1 MVPAM
6 TARDVMIAAAPR
18 QVMIDPAATV
28 AEVQVEARPVD
39 LLREVSGRPA
49 RDGRRTAEA
58 VPNR

>member
-28 AEVQVEARPVD
+28 AGARVEVRPVD
-39 LLREVSGRPA
+39 LLREASGRSAQGGPP
-49 RDGRRTAEA
+49 TAAAE
-58 VPNR
+58 PSR